1 LAASVVA
8 TSRAQTPS
16 PPSPSNRPAAVY
28 HSLPTL
34 VPDAPVERAG
44 LRLDLYLPAKTDR
57 TPPLLVF
64 MLGGL
69 WSMPDDNYAIGPA
82 LGDEMQREGVAVAIV
97 RFALADGY
105 KFDRCARDLA
115 LLVARLADRHAEF
128 GFDGRRIILGG
139 HGPGA
144 VLASML
150 GIHSRYFADAA
161 FDRSRIA
168 GVVAQRG
175 VYDLSDAAMA
185 DHPLRTFYQ
194 WGAGATADERRAIS
208 LIEHATAA
216 APRFLLLAG
225 GSDLAGF
232 AQDARAM
239 ARALE
244 RAGHRDTQSYIV
256 PDRDGRTLAN
266 FSGAG
271 NHLTSL
277 VTAFIRGDA
286 VPEPIE
292 GSWAVKQIWQR
303 QPPLSSE
310 PFWADERVVKS
321 HPVTD
326 RFKSMMP
333 RVFDQQ
339 IAELGAYPGKVYH
352 AIDLDAWLTAQEA
365 ARIGRGEFL
374 TITNVRGERLFL
386 SRTDI
391 AAARPQVV
399 VGLDDERNLFRLAV
413 WYRLKNQYSWRPEKA
428 PLPKMIRPV
437 GAFLYF
443 PEDPPPGARNG
454 TGAAFGLTIDSFR
467 LTTTD
472 PLARVRDVPAEVAP
486 VLMGEVGCL
495 TCHSFRSAGARS
507 FHVKAEDA
515 KPHGGCAFA
524 LEEYPADVWR
534 RFLYDQ
540 KAVAETIGVNPLVVA
555 EPAATL
561 LHNLVA
567 AERRPGPPSLRCLGP

>member
-1 LAASVVA
+1 VWAAAVVA
-8 TSRAQTPS
+8 VAGAQTPS
-16 PPSPSNRPAAVY
+16 PPQAVVY
-28 HSLPTL
+28 HALPTL
-34 VPDAPVERAG
+34 IAEPTVERAG
-44 LRLDLYLPAKTDR
+44 LRLDLYLPPRTDR
-57 TPPLLVF
+57 KPPLLVF
-64 MLGGL
+64 MVGGL

-82 LGDEMQREGVAVAIV
+82 LADEMQREGTAAAIV

-105 KFDRCARDLA
+105 QLDRAARDTA

-128 GFDGRRIILGG
+128 GFDGNRIILGG

-150 GIHSRYFADAA
+150 GAHSRYFADAA
-161 FDRSRIA
+161 FDRSRLA
-168 GVVAQRG
+168 GVVGLRG
-175 VYDLSDAAMA
+175 TYDLSDAALA
-185 DHPLRTFYQ
+185 DHPLKTFYQ
-194 WGAGATADERRAIS
+194 WAAGGTADQRRAIS
-208 LIEHATAA
+208 PAGQGIAA

-225 GSDLAGF
+225 GSDLAVF
-232 AQDARAM
+232 AQDARAF

-244 RAGHRDTQSYIV
+244 RAGHADTQSYVV
-256 PDRDGRTLAN
+256 PDRDGRTLVN

-271 NHLTSL
+271 NHLTAL
-277 VTAFIRGDA
+277 VSAFIRGDA

-292 GSWAVKQIWQR
+292 GPWAVKQIWQR
-303 QPPLSSE
+303 RPPLSTE
-310 PFWADERVVKS
+310 PFWADERLVS
-321 HPVTD
+321 TGPVTD
-326 RFKSMMP
+326 RFKAMMP

-339 IAELGAYPGKVYH
+339 MAELGAYPGKVYH
-352 AIDLDAWLTAQEA
+352 SIDLDTWLNAQDG
-365 ARIGRGEFL
+365 ARIGRGGYL
-374 TITNVRGERLFL
+374 TITNIRGERLFL
-386 SRTDI
+386 SRHDI
-391 AAARPQVV
+391 AAARPEIV

-413 WYRLKNQYSWRPEKA
+413 WYRLKTQYSWRVETA

-443 PEDPPPGARNG
+443 PVDPPPALRNG

-467 LTTTD
+467 LTTAD

-507 FHVKAEDA
+507 FHVRAEDA
-515 KPHGGCAFA
+515 RPHGGCGLA
-524 LEEYPADVWR
+524 LEDYPADVWR

-540 KAVAETIGVNPLVVA
+540 KAVAETIGVSPIVVP

-567 AERRPGPPSLRCLGP
+567 AERRPDPPSLRCPGR